1 MTDGVA
7 VTGCNTGDI
16 TLGTDQSTQ
25 VRVSVENTR
34 SVSVRATVEIATD
47 TALGAVTWSGIG
59 YIPAES
65 SNTVPVT
72 IDVTPSNRDVLL
84 GNTVGLEATVAA
96 VEETG

>member
-7 VTGCNTGDI
+7 VTDCNAADI
-16 TLGTDQSTQ
+16 TLDADQSTQ
-25 VRVSVENTR
+25 IRVSVENTR
-34 SVSVRATVEIATD
+34 SDPVRATVEIATD
-47 TALGAVTWSGIG
+47 TALGAVTWEGIG
-59 YIPAES
+59 YISAES